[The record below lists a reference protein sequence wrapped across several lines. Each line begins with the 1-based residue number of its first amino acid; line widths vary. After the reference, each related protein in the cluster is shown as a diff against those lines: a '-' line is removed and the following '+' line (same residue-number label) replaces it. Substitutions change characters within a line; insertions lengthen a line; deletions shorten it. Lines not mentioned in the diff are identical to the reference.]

1 MAPVFM
7 CPTPNSKTPV
17 QLNTQ
22 AEVEEFLQVNPCACE
37 VLVSRNGKKPFFE
50 YQIKS
55 ATRLTEVEIL
65 QHRCEC
71 ENDLEMIVN
80 SQNYP
85 RLRICG
91 IMCTFQDGPMWLT
104 HFRFV
109 VTGTQL
115 DDYVI
120 QLRKITDGTIF
131 NKAPSNVLSFRGA
144 TLLGDSSWLDVCA
157 QAQDDDSLV
166 WVVKN
171 ADLMGYER
179 EKIEFEKTHLK
190 IMNPFGFV
198 RLTQGGTQL
207 MNRAILYQMNENKL
221 MKDEPFVKRW
231 LKDPN
236 MRTYERLDFLPPP
249 TSCPEDVFNTW
260 QGFAAQNITE
270 TTGTAAVFIDHV
282 EALFGDQAGYVFKWL
297 ANIVQYPGRKT
308 EVALVIIGRQGAGKS
323 SVFEHVMKK
332 VIGGEY
338 FGHTCSPDKDLFSQF
353 APLTNSKIMV
363 VVDDF
368 NVGTI
373 KVNSDQFKTFI
384 TGETVQY
391 EAKGIMRCTLNNC
404 CNFVIIHNKPDP
416 VKLDSDDRRYAVLE
430 CSNKF
435 YKNVEY
441 FNQFR
446 KYANEPCNIR
456 AVYDYLM
463 GIDISQTNFQA
474 ERPMT
479 DIYKRVKSLSAD
491 KELLFIYHKVQK
503 AATETIRIK
512 SSDMFDEYQDWVVS
526 CRFSDYKPKNKYTLR
541 PALDKIQGVN
551 IETGHAGTYT
561 WIIECREV
569 IKGIEDQGYDVYDL
583 SG

>member
-7 CPTPNSKTPV
+7 CSTPKSKTPV
-17 QLNTQ
+17 QLSTQ
-22 AEVEEFLQVNPCACE
+22 AEVEEFLQANPCACE

-55 ATRLTEVEIL
+55 ATRLSESEIL

-71 ENDLEMIVN
+71 ENDLEVIVN
-80 SQNYP
+80 AQDYP

-91 IMCTFQDGPMWLT
+91 IVCTFQEDDAWVT

-131 NKAPSNVLSFRGA
+131 NKAPSSVLSFKGA
-144 TLLGDSSWLDVCA
+144 TLIGDSTWLDVCV
-157 QAQDDDSLV
+157 QAQDDDTLR

-171 ADLMGYER
+171 TDQISYER
-179 EKIEFEKTHLK
+179 EKIQFEKTHLK

-198 RLTQGGTQL
+198 RLVPSGIQL
-207 MNRAILYQMNENKL
+207 MNRATLFHMNENKL
-221 MKDEPFVKRW
+221 IKDEPFVKNW

-249 TSCPEDVFNTW
+249 AVCPKDVFNTW
-260 QGFAAQNITE
+260 QGFASQRIQE
-270 TTGTAAVFIDHV
+270 TGGSATMFIDHV
-282 EALFGDQAGYVFKWL
+282 KALFEDQADYVFKWL

-323 SVFEHVMKK
+323 SVFEHLMKK
-332 VIGGEY
+332 VIGDEY
-338 FGHTCSPDKDLFSQF
+338 FGHTSSPDLDLFSQF

-373 KVNSDQFKTFI
+373 KVNSDRFKTFI
-384 TGETVQY
+384 TGETVQH
-391 EAKGIMRCTLNNC
+391 EVKGVTRCTLNNC
-404 CNFVIIHNKPDP
+404 CNYVIIHNKPDP

-435 YKNVEY
+435 YKNTDY
-441 FNQFR
+441 FNELR
-446 KYANEPCNIR
+446 KYASVPANIK
-456 AVYDYLM
+456 AIYDHLM
-463 GIDISQTNFQA
+463 SIDISQTNFQA

-479 DIYKRVKSLSAD
+479 DIYKRVKSLSAE
-491 KELLFIYHKVQK
+491 KELLFIYHKVQN
-503 AATETIRIK
+503 ALGATIRIK
-512 SSDMFDEYQDWVVS
+512 SSDMFDEYQDWVTR
-526 CRFSDYKPKNKYTLR
+526 CRFSDFKPKNKYTLK
-541 PALDKIQGVN
+541 PALDKIQGVT
-551 IETGHAGTYT
+551 IEKGHAGSYT

-569 IKGIEDQGYDVYDL
+569 IKGIEEQGYDVYDL